1 MCIRDRYGAHLGIV
15 TIAGDV
21 AVGGG
26 TLRLVNGA
34 GDAAR
39 TAKRSPLAENSKV
52 TKVLAKSLDE
62 QVGAVSDAIPGLGRE
77 QAKVLLEAA
86 RARGTGV
93 VFGGSRV
100 SSHFGR
106 GAFKPTSDLDIGFT
120 EPLKTKH
127 VKKILNKFDNAGPLK
142 SERGIKITPENPK
155 IATPEEFFQRSGV
168 RYKLDS
174 KTFFGPSG
182 SITAY
187 PDGRVTFISPQ
198 DIDFRISPKY

>member
-1 MCIRDRYGAHLGIV
+1 MKTGLW
-15 TIAGDV
+15 
-21 AVGGG
+21 
-26 TLRLVNGA
+26 
-34 GDAAR
+34 

-52 TKVLAKSLDE
+52 TKVLTKSLDE
-62 QVGAVSDAIPGLGRE
+62 QVGVVSDAIPGLGRE

-86 RARGTGV
+86 RARGTGI

-100 SSHFGR
+100 SRHFGR

-120 EPLKTKH
+120 EELSSNQ
-127 VKKILNKFDNAGPLK
+127 VKRILNKFDNAGPLK
-142 SERGIKITPENPK
+142 AERAIRVIPLNPK
-155 IATPEEFFQRSGV
+155 ISTPEEFFQRSGI
-168 RYKLDS
+168 RHANDG

-198 DIDFRISPKY
+198 DIDFRISPNY